1 MTVVV
6 GRSPLP
12 SAGPRPVKAQKGGF
26 FAFHGIW
33 APGVRLFRKLSF
45 VAKISIVSIAILVPT
60 LTLLSWQLLAR
71 EDEALQ
77 ARMDATRQAVEV
89 AHGAIA
95 LAHEQQMAGSLTRE
109 QAQKLAIDV
118 VARMRYGDNEYFW
131 INDLEPR
138 IVVHAIKR
146 ELDGQA
152 VGDMKDPNG
161 FAMFSA
167 FADRARAHGEGFVNY
182 QWPRPGKSLP
192 VDKTSFV
199 KAFEPWGWVIGSG
212 VYIDDIRDASVQRL
226 AWNGGAIALTLL
238 VVVYLLLSFYRVM
251 QGGLVETRRHLRSMK
266 DGDLT
271 TSPTPWGSDEFAQL
285 MLELAE
291 MQAAL
296 RNMVVRVRGAS
307 DDIVHSSNEITRATL
322 DLSARTEH
330 TAGDLE
336 EAAAAMEQMS
346 TSVTG
351 TSDSTTKGALVAQRN
366 AVAAAKGA
374 EVMRSMVD
382 TMETIRSSSERISE
396 IITTIDGI
404 AFQTNILALNAAV
417 EAARTGEQGRG
428 FAVVA
433 GEVRMLAHR
442 SATAAS
448 EIRKLIRD
456 SVGQIEIGADIASQ
470 AGAAIEEIVAS
481 SQQTSDM
488 LKEIANVARE
498 QSLGVEQI
506 GKTVQ
511 GLDSMTQQ
519 NAAMVEETAAAAA
532 SMKGQAA
539 HLAAEVARFRLPS
552 VR

>member
-1 MTVVV
+1 MPIVVARGHLPAV
-6 GRSPLP
+6 GPIP
-12 SAGPRPVKAQKGGF
+12 SKAKNEGF

-33 APGVRLFRKLSF
+33 APGVRLFRRLSF
-45 VAKISIVSIAILVPT
+45 VAKISIISVA
-60 LTLLSWQLLAR
+60 LLLPMLALLGWQLQTRNA
-71 EDEALQ
+71 EALQ

-89 AHGAIA
+89 AYGAIA
-95 LAHEQQMAGSLTRE
+95 QAHDRQMAGTLTRE
-109 QAQKLAIDV
+109 QAQAQAIDA

-152 VGDMKDPNG
+152 VGNMRDPNG

-167 FADRARAHGEGFVNY
+167 FADMARAHGQGFVNY

-199 KAFEPWGWVIGSG
+199 KAFAPWGWVIGSG
-212 VYIDDIRDASVQRL
+212 VYIDDIRDASMRRL
-226 AWNGGAIALTLL
+226 AWNGGAIAVML
-238 VVVYLLLSFYRVM
+238 VLVMYLLLSFCRVM

-271 TSPTPWGSDEFAQL
+271 TSPAPWGSDEFAQL
-285 MLELAE
+285 MRELAE
-291 MQAAL
+291 MQMAL

-307 DDIVHSSNEITRATL
+307 DDIVHSSNEITLATI

-330 TAGDLE
+330 TAGNLE
-336 EAAAAMEQMS
+336 ETAKAMETIS
-346 TSVTG
+346 ATVSNTSA
-351 TSDSTTKGALVAQRN
+351 STTKGARVAEQN
-366 AVAAAKGA
+366 AAAAADGA
-374 EVMRSMVD
+374 HVMRSMVD
-382 TMETIRSSSERISE
+382 TMETIRSSSNRISE
-396 IITTIDGI
+396 IIGTIDGI

-448 EIRKLIRD
+448 EIKKLIRD
-456 SVGQIEIGADIASQ
+456 SVQQIETGTSIAAQ

-481 SQQTSDM
+481 SQQTHAL
-488 LKEIANVARE
+488 LKEIADAAHE
-498 QSLGVEQI
+498 QNLGIEQI

-511 GLDSMTQQ
+511 DLDGMTQQ

-539 HLAAEVARFRLPS
+539 RLAEEVARFHLPS
-552 VR
+552 TP